1 MSHINTLF
9 GTRTCSRIW
18 DSTDLFS
25 VFLPSPWFGTT
36 FLLPNF
42 FLDCLP
48 NPSIAGHRTD
58 RGYPCPWSRGARR
71 GSGMTDVPSSSSS
84 TQPDLFIHIIPDKSN
99 NTLFIID
106 NGIGMT
112 RADLVNNLGTIAR
125 SGTKKFMEAIAAG
138 ANVSL
143 IWQFG
148 VGFYS
153 TIVRPGFLIHA
164 MSRMDYL
171 L

>member
-1 MSHINTLF
+1 MVLYVKQDVSPVLSF
-9 GTRTCSRIW
+9 AVLKRIH
-18 DSTDLFS
+18 
-25 VFLPSPWFGTT
+25 P
-36 FLLPNF
+36 
-42 FLDCLP
+42 
-48 NPSIAGHRTD
+48 
-58 RGYPCPWSRGARR
+58 
-71 GSGMTDVPSSSSS
+71 
-84 TQPDLFIHIIPDKSN
+84 QPDLFIYIIPDKSN
-99 NTLFIID
+99 NTLSIID

-153 TIVRPGFLIHA
+153 TVVRPGFLIHA
-164 MSRMDYL
+164 M
-171 L
+171 